1 MAQLTQR
8 ELRLVCY
15 VIGLWLW
22 SLLFRKK
29 VCEFRDN
36 LNWIAELLKLRGAAS
51 SDDVVLTYIQ
61 VG

>member
-1 MAQLTQR
+1 MTLITFVS
-8 ELRLVCY
+8 E
-15 VIGLWLW
+15 
-22 SLLFRKK
+22 K